1 MKNHASQLQISF
13 NLVCLIFLVVAGMFI
28 YKDLLNESLGMSIFQ
43 GMETSPHA
51 NKLITISMGE
61 MF

>member
-1 MKNHASQLQISF
+1 MKNHASQLQISV

-43 GMETSPHA
+43 GVEESPHA

-61 MF
+61 IY